1 MSSEEAVKPIADA
14 IIENELLVPSVFM
27 NLISWGTSFVLT
39 IVKCVAMFTTVSV
52 GMVYYK

>member
-1 MSSEEAVKPIADA
+1 MSAEETIKPIADA
-14 IIENELLVPSVFM
+14 MIENELVPSVFM

-39 IVKCVAMFTTVSV
+39 IVKCVAMFSTVSV